1 MKALEAQKYE
11 DAAQLFAKAVES
23 DPKDYAAHF
32 HLALSYSLLH
42 RDDQSIAE
50 YQKVLELKP
59 ELPEAE
65 LNLGIVLL
73 RQKRAADALPHLRL
87 AAEKKK
93 EFRSVF
99 YYGEALYA
107 TQAFA
112 EAEAQYKA
120 AAELDSKS
128 ADAQLGWGRA
138 QAHQDHLSDANEH
151 YRKAVEMDASL
162 KDALLELAA
171 MYEARKQPAGAIA
184 IYELFPENPGARER
198 LGELLLESGKP
209 ADAIPHLEAAVA
221 KSPTAANRLA
231 LATAFLRTRQLDK
244 AAPVL
249 EQAVGS
255 EPSNLELR
263 MMYGRLLRDQK
274 KYADAA
280 RQFFEATRIQ
290 ADSRDA
296 WSELAAML
304 ILLENYPQALAALD
318 RLKALGVDTP
328 AQYYFRAIILDKTRQ
343 FKPALESYEKFL
355 AMSQGQNPN
364 EEFQARQRIRVIQKE
379 LSRR

>member
-11 DAAQLFAKAVES
+11 DAAQLFARAVES

-32 HLALSYSLLH
+32 HLALSYSLLR
-42 RDDQSIAE
+42 RDDQAIAE
-50 YQKVLELKP
+50 YQKVLEIKP

-65 LNLGIVLL
+65 LNLGIVLV
-73 RQKRAADALPHLRL
+73 RQKRAGDAVPHLRL

-93 EFRSVF
+93 DFRSAF
-99 YYGEALYA
+99 YYAEALYA
-107 TQAFA
+107 TRAFT
-112 EAEAQYKA
+112 EAEAQYKS
-120 AAELDSKS
+120 AAELDPKS

-138 QAHQDHLSDANEH
+138 QAHQDRLSDAEEH

-162 KDALLELAA
+162 KDALLELASI
-171 MYEARKQPAGAIA
+171 YEARKQPAGAIA
-184 IYELFPENPGARER
+184 IYEKFPDNPGARER
-198 LGELLLESGKP
+198 LGELLVESGKP
-209 ADAIPHLEAAVA
+209 ADAVPHLEAAVA

-231 LATAFLRTRQLDK
+231 LATAYLRTKQLDK

-249 EQAVGS
+249 EQAAAS

-274 KYADAA
+274 RYADAA
-280 RQFFEATRIQ
+280 RQFFQATRIQ

-328 AQYYFRAIILDKTRQ
+328 AQYYFRAIILDKSRQ